1 MFSREGVGITLLGGG
16 VNLVLAGLK
25 LSLVASFGSAALVA
39 DGVHSLTD
47 LATDLVVIGGIRLAA
62 RPADHTHA
70 YGHGKFETL
79 AGGLVA
85 VALALAGGWLIW
97 DAAQALFASSRP
109 PGGLVLGI
117 AFLSL
122 VTKEWLF
129 RLTHRVA
136 SRLASQALAANAW
149 HHRSDAFSSGAV
161 LLGGGAVLLGY
172 PSGDQLAAMAVGALV
187 ILAALSLVGRTLH
200 ELSEGTLPEE
210 DRRRIVAAIEAV
222 PGVKGWHRLRTRRV
236 GRQSVVDVHL
246 QVAPELSVKE
256 AHDIATQVEEAVAA
270 ALGGRVSVMV
280 HVEPFLP
287 TSAD

>member
-1 MFSREGVGITLLGGG
+1 M
-16 VNLVLAGLK
+16 
-25 LSLVASFGSAALVA
+25 
-39 DGVHSLTD
+39 
-47 LATDLVVIGGIRLAA
+47 
-62 RPADHTHA
+62 
-70 YGHGKFETL
+70 
-79 AGGLVA
+79 
-85 VALALAGGWLIW
+85 ALALAGGWLIW
-97 DAAQALFASSRP
+97 DAAQALSASSRP

-172 PSGDQLAAMAVGALV
+172 PSGDRLAALAVGALV
-187 ILAALSLVGRTLH
+187 ILAALRLVGRTLH

-280 HVEPFLP
+280 HVEPFFP